1 MTAQDVKR
9 MIDNYNIGETLRAW
23 TKRDNLVIFENDYIS
38 VCRVDSSNKWVG
50 VNEMEKM
57 WSIIFYLKKDFTMLP
72 NYVELAKI
80 LNISVTPVT
89 RGKLEGCYGIRI
101 REMKQEPDR
110 DIVLT
115 ILNYIFAN

>member
-1 MTAQDVKR
+1 

-57 WSIIFYLKKDFTMLP
+57 WSIIFYLKIFNKYTGILFKD
-72 NYVELAKI
+72 
-80 LNISVTPVT
+80 
-89 RGKLEGCYGIRI
+89 R
-101 REMKQEPDR
+101 
-110 DIVLT
+110 
-115 ILNYIFAN
+115 

>member
-50 VNEMEKM
+50 VNEMEKCGVLF
-57 WSIIFYLKKDFTMLP
+57 SILKRTLLCCPIML
-72 NYVELAKI
+72 N
-80 LNISVTPVT
+80 
-89 RGKLEGCYGIRI
+89 
-101 REMKQEPDR
+101 
-110 DIVLT
+110 
-115 ILNYIFAN
+115 